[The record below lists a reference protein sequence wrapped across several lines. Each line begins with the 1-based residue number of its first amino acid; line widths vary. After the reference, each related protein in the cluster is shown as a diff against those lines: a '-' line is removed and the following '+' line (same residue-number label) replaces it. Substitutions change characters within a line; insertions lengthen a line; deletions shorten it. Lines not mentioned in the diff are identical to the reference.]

1 MFRLHDRYA
10 GIQPV
15 QHGEARMAGSSVR
28 IATFQ
33 SATIQGVIGMAAGN
47 ATLPAMGAA
56 VTAGGGLRVVDF
68 AMRSNWPG
76 LAGLAF
82 LVSDDV
88 GMGEAVMTLPDGA
101 TVQFREAV
109 SAFS

>member
-1 MFRLHDRYA
+1 
-10 GIQPV
+10 
-15 QHGEARMAGSSVR
+15 MAGSSVR
-28 IATFQ
+28 
-33 SATIQGVIGMAAGN
+33 SATLQTASVHGVIGMSAGK

-82 LVSDDV
+82 LVADDAP
-88 GMGEAVMTLPDGA
+88 MGEAVMTLPDGA
-101 TVQFREAV
+101 TVQFREAIL
-109 SAFS
+109 AFS

>member
-1 MFRLHDRYA
+1 
-10 GIQPV
+10 
-15 QHGEARMAGSSVR
+15 MAGSSVR
-28 IATFQ
+28 IATLQ
-33 SATIQGVIGMAAGN
+33 TATVQGVTAMGPVGLAGGT

-82 LVSDDV
+82 LAADEV
-88 GMGEAVMTLPDGA
+88 GMGETVMTLPDGA

-109 SAFS
+109 AAFS

>member
-1 MFRLHDRYA
+1 
-10 GIQPV
+10 
-15 QHGEARMAGSSVR
+15 MAGSSVR
-28 IATFQ
+28 IATLQ
-33 SATIQGVIGMAAGN
+33 TASVHGVIGMAAGN

-82 LVSDDV
+82 LVADDAP
-88 GMGEAVMTLPDGA
+88 MGEAVMTLPDGA
-101 TVQFREAV
+101 TVQFREAIL
-109 SAFS
+109 AFS